1 MKICLFCENK
11 YAVDILF
18 PLQAQADKEGGH
30 EVLWY
35 VHKKKIPEFPL
46 AGKVN
51 YTNDIKE
58 AYQFQPDAVFAPGN
72 IVPYYLSGVKTQIFH
87 GYAAEKKD
95 QFRIRNYFDL
105 YLTQGPYFT
114 TEFLKLKEEYK
125 DFEVKETGWTRQ
137 DWVFEHLHDY
147 DEKKKEILS
156 QYKKEKIVLY
166 APTFSPRLTSLPLIK
181 EDLRHLAKEENVV
194 IMIKLHPLTK
204 AEWVEEYKQLAKDV
218 DNIVFVEDFSLS
230 PYVSMADLMIS
241 DTSSAVYEM
250 LLRDKPVITLR
261 SIASADAIY
270 WCNIQEAGELANA
283 YREVMDNDGEYTKK
297 RRWIIDNYD
306 PYLDGKVAE
315 RMLAAVK
322 EFISK
327 YGVPD
332 KRTLNLWRKYT
343 SIKTFGWPK

>member
-51 YTNDIKE
+51 YTNNIKE

-125 DFEVKETGWTRQ
+125 DFEVKE
-137 DWVFEHLHDY
+137 L
-147 DEKKKEILS
+147 
-156 QYKKEKIVLY
+156 
-166 APTFSPRLTSLPLIK
+166 
-181 EDLRHLAKEENVV
+181 
-194 IMIKLHPLTK
+194 
-204 AEWVEEYKQLAKDV
+204 
-218 DNIVFVEDFSLS
+218 
-230 PYVSMADLMIS
+230 
-241 DTSSAVYEM
+241 
-250 LLRDKPVITLR
+250 
-261 SIASADAIY
+261 
-270 WCNIQEAGELANA
+270 
-283 YREVMDNDGEYTKK
+283 
-297 RRWIIDNYD
+297 
-306 PYLDGKVAE
+306 
-315 RMLAAVK
+315 
-322 EFISK
+322 
-327 YGVPD
+327 
-332 KRTLNLWRKYT
+332 
-343 SIKTFGWPK
+343 